1 MKNLLTLLFFCS
13 TLFVVGQSVPDAI
26 NYQSVLRNSNGSTVP
41 NQNLQIRFSVLQ
53 GSSLGTNVFQ
63 EEHAIT
69 TSSIGLINL
78 KIGEGVSTLNSLSSI
93 NWSFGPYFLE
103 IEVDTTST
111 GSYVSYGT
119 SELSSVPYSLY
130 SMSSAVTDSLS
141 PIALNRLPR
150 ITLSGDSLF
159 VGSLD
164 TIILP
169 FTQFNLTEYQVDSMV
184 ANNGYLTSE
193 IDSSITNEIQ
203 DLQLSTNSLTIT
215 NNTSATTI
223 DLSGYL
229 DNTVLTEAQ
238 VDAYAGNNGYL
249 TSEIDSSI
257 TNEIQD
263 LQLSTN
269 SLTITNNT
277 SATTIDLS
285 GYLDN
290 TVLTEAQVDAYA
302 GNNGYLTTEIDGSI
316 TNEIQDIKQVLAI
329 GLDADSSALNNLGE
343 LTVGTNAIQT
353 SAIMEVSSTSK
364 GFLPP
369 RMTQVERNA
378 ISTPAAG
385 LIVWCTNCGTNG
397 SLSAYDGTGWANLS
411 LTSSAGTVPTVT
423 TDAITSFG
431 VTSATIGGNILS
443 NGGSAIISRG
453 VCYSSS
459 PNPNITD
466 NIITVTTGTGAYND
480 FVIGLDS
487 TTTYYVRAYATNANG
502 IAYGNQAT
510 FTSKGNV
517 SIGDFFQGGRVF
529 YILQGGDKDYVP
541 GEQHGLIAQQFNYY
555 ATLPWYGCTS
565 ATSVST
571 TNYIG
576 DGDLNTTAI
585 VSACST
591 STTSA
596 ASMAQNSTAYGYTD
610 WFLPSK
616 DELFEM
622 FSANSS
628 ASLNLTTINT
638 GAYYWCSTQTN
649 ASYAIGTR
657 LTMAG
662 AVSTYGQLSK
672 GGSYYVRIIRK
683 F

>member
-1 MKNLLTLLFFCS
+1 MKKLLTLLFLCS
-13 TLFVVGQSVPDAI
+13 TLFVVGQVVPDAI
-26 NYQSVLRNSNGSTVP
+26 NYQSVLRNSNGSAVP
-41 NQNLQIRFSVLQ
+41 NQNVSIRFSVLQ
-53 GSSLGTNVFQ
+53 GSSLGTYVFQ
-63 EEHAIT
+63 EEHSIT

-78 KIGEGVSTLNSLSSI
+78 KIGEGLSTLNSLSSI

-111 GSYVSYGT
+111 GSYNSYGT

-203 DLQLSTNSLTIT
+203 DLQLAFNNLTIT
-215 NNTSATTI
+215 NNANATNINLT
-223 DLSGYL
+223 GYL
-229 DNTVLTEAQ
+229 DNTVLTETE
-238 VDAYAGNNGYL
+238 VDAFVSNNGYL
-249 TSEIDSSI
+249 TSEIDGSI

-290 TVLTEAQVDAYA
+290 TVLTETQVDAYA

-316 TNEIQDIKQVLAI
+316 TNEIQNIKQVLAI

-343 LTVGTNAIQT
+343 LTVGTNTIHS

-369 RMTQVERNA
+369 RMTQVERDA
-378 ISTPAAG
+378 ISNPEAG

-397 SLSAYDGTGWANLS
+397 SLSAYNGTGWANLS
-411 LTSSAGTVPTVT
+411 LTTSAGTVPTVT

-431 VTSATIGGNILS
+431 VTSATIGGNVLS

-466 NIITVTTGTGAYND
+466 NIISVTTGTGAYND

-529 YILQGGDKDYVP
+529 YILQGGDKDYIP
-541 GEQHGLIAQQFNYY
+541 GEQHGLIALPFDYY
-555 ATLPWYGCTS
+555 ATLPWSNCTGT
-565 ATSVST
+565 AGT
-571 TNYIG
+571 TFYLG
-576 DGDLNTTAI
+576 DGDANTNSI
-585 VSACST
+585 VSSCST
-591 STTSA
+591 STPLYA
-596 ASMAQNSTAYGYTD
+596 ALMAQNNTSYGYSD
-610 WFLPSK
+610 WFLPSIN
-616 DELFEM
+616 ELYILLTNRT
-622 FSANSS
+622 SA
-628 ASLNLTTINT
+628 
-638 GAYYWCSTQTN
+638 G
-649 ASYAIGTR
+649 
-657 LTMAG
+657 LTMTSNYWSSSLVGTTSAYRAG
-662 AVSTYGQLSK
+662 PNGSSYGSGVSGLSTLLK
-672 GGSYYVRIIRK
+672 VRLIRK

>member
-1 MKNLLTLLFFCS
+1 MKNLLTLLFCCS

-184 ANNGYLTSE
+184 A
-193 IDSSITNEIQ
+193 
-203 DLQLSTNSLTIT
+203 
-215 NNTSATTI
+215 
-223 DLSGYL
+223 
-229 DNTVLTEAQ
+229 
-238 VDAYAGNNGYL
+238 NNGYL

-529 YILQGGDKDYVP
+529 YILQGDDKDYVP
-541 GEQHGLIAQQFNYY
+541 GEQHGLIALPFDYY
-555 ATLPWYGCTS
+555 ATLPWSNCTT
-565 ATSVST
+565 TSSTST
-571 TNYIG
+571 TLYIG
-576 DGDLNTTAI
+576 DGDANTDTI
-585 VSACST
+585 VSSCST
-591 STTSA
+591 STPLYA
-596 ASMAQNSTAYGYTD
+596 ALMAQNNTSYGFTD
-610 WFLPSK
+610 WFLPSLY
-616 DELFEM
+616 ELGILLTNRT
-622 FSANSS
+622 SAGLTMTGQYWSSSTAGAGVGRTAYPSGNSYI
-628 ASLNLTTINT
+628 SL
-638 GAYYWCSTQTN
+638 
-649 ASYAIGTR
+649 SYA
-657 LTMAG
+657 
-662 AVSTYGQLSK
+662 VTYDFK
-672 GGSYYVRIIRK
+672 VRIIRK

>member
-249 TSEIDSSI
+249 T
-257 TNEIQD
+257 
-263 LQLSTN
+263 
-269 SLTITNNT
+269 
-277 SATTIDLS
+277 
-285 GYLDN
+285 
-290 TVLTEAQVDAYA
+290 
-302 GNNGYLTTEIDGSI
+302 TEIDGSI

-466 NIITVTTGTGAYND
+466 NIIAVTTGTGAYND

>member
-26 NYQSVLRNSNGSTVP
+26 NYQSVLRNSNGSTLP

-193 IDSSITNEIQ
+193 IDGSITNEIQ
-203 DLQLSTNSLTIT
+203 DLQLSSNSLSIT
-215 NNTSATTI
+215 NNASATTI
-223 DLSGYL
+223 
-229 DNTVLTEAQ
+229 N
-238 VDAYAGNNGYL
+238 
-249 TSEIDSSI
+249 
-257 TNEIQD
+257 
-263 LQLSTN
+263 
-269 SLTITNNT
+269 
-277 SATTIDLS
+277 LS

-466 NIITVTTGTGAYND
+466 NIIAVTTGTGAYND

-541 GEQHGLIAQQFNYY
+541 GEQHGLIAQQFDYY

-565 ATSVST
+565 QTLVST

-596 ASMAQNSTAYGYTD
+596 ASMAQSSTAYGYTD

-616 DELFEM
+616 DELIEM

-628 ASLNLTTINT
+628 ASLNLTTIST
-638 GAYYWCSTQTN
+638 GAYYWSSTQTN
-649 ASYAIGTR
+649 AQSAIGTR
-657 LTMAG
+657 LTIAG
-662 AVSTYGQLSK
+662 AVSTYGQLTK
-672 GGSYYVRIIRK
+672 AGSYYVRIIRK

>member
-184 ANNGYLTSE
+184 A
-193 IDSSITNEIQ
+193 
-203 DLQLSTNSLTIT
+203 
-215 NNTSATTI
+215 
-223 DLSGYL
+223 
-229 DNTVLTEAQ
+229 
-238 VDAYAGNNGYL
+238 NNGYL

>member
-249 TSEIDSSI
+249 T
-257 TNEIQD
+257 
-263 LQLSTN
+263 
-269 SLTITNNT
+269 
-277 SATTIDLS
+277 
-285 GYLDN
+285 
-290 TVLTEAQVDAYA
+290 
-302 GNNGYLTTEIDGSI
+302 TEIDGSI

-466 NIITVTTGTGAYND
+466 NIIAVTTGTGAYND

-541 GEQHGLIAQQFNYY
+541 GEQHGLIALPFDYY
-555 ATLPWYGCTS
+555 ATLPWSNCSG
-565 ATSVST
+565 T
-571 TNYIG
+571 TGTTYYLG
-576 DGDLNTTAI
+576 DGDANTDTT
-585 VSACST
+585 VSSCST
-591 STTSA
+591 SSPLYA
-596 ASMAQNSTAYGYTD
+596 ALMAQNNTSYGYTD
-610 WFLPSK
+610 WFLPSIN
-616 DELFEM
+616 ELGK
-622 FSANSS
+622 
-628 ASLNLTTINT
+628 LLTNR
-638 GAYYWCSTQTN
+638 TN
-649 ASYAIGTR
+649 AG
-657 LTMAG
+657 LTMTGNYWSSSMVGTTNAYRAG
-662 AVSTYGQLSK
+662 PSGNSFGSGTSALSTLLK
-672 GGSYYVRIIRK
+672 VRIIRK

>member
-1 MKNLLTLLFFCS
+1 MKNLLTLLFCCS

-249 TSEIDSSI
+249 T
-257 TNEIQD
+257 
-263 LQLSTN
+263 
-269 SLTITNNT
+269 
-277 SATTIDLS
+277 
-285 GYLDN
+285 
-290 TVLTEAQVDAYA
+290 
-302 GNNGYLTTEIDGSI
+302 TEIDGSI

-466 NIITVTTGTGAYND
+466 NIIAVTTGTGAYND

-541 GEQHGLIAQQFNYY
+541 GEQHGLIALPFDYY
-555 ATLPWYGCTS
+555 ATLRPTNCSG
-565 ATSVST
+565 T
-571 TNYIG
+571 TGTTYYIG
-576 DGDLNTTAI
+576 DGDANTDSI
-585 VSACST
+585 VSNCST
-591 STTSA
+591 STPLYA
-596 ASMAQNSTAYGYTD
+596 ALMAQNNTSYGYTD
-610 WFLPSK
+610 WFLPSIN
-616 DELFEM
+616 ELIK
-622 FSANSS
+622 
-628 ASLNLTTINT
+628 LLTN
-638 GAYYWCSTQTN
+638 GTN
-649 ASYAIGTR
+649 AG
-657 LTMAG
+657 LTMTGNYWSSSMVGTASG
-662 AVSTYGQLSK
+662 YYAAA
-672 GGSYYVRIIRK
+672 GGSSFAGQYAVISTALKVRIIRK

>member
-1 MKNLLTLLFFCS
+1 MKNLLTLLFCCS

-184 ANNGYLTSE
+184 A
-193 IDSSITNEIQ
+193 
-203 DLQLSTNSLTIT
+203 
-215 NNTSATTI
+215 
-223 DLSGYL
+223 
-229 DNTVLTEAQ
+229 
-238 VDAYAGNNGYL
+238 NNGYL

-541 GEQHGLIAQQFNYY
+541 GEQHGLIALPFDYY
-555 ATLPWYGCTS
+555 ATLPWSNCSG
-565 ATSVST
+565 T
-571 TNYIG
+571 TGTTYYLG
-576 DGDLNTTAI
+576 DGDANTDTT
-585 VSACST
+585 VSSCST
-591 STTSA
+591 STPLYA
-596 ASMAQNSTAYGYTD
+596 ALMAQNNTSYGYSD
-610 WFLPSK
+610 WFLPSYN
-616 DELFEM
+616 ELQKLIANRN
-622 FSANSS
+622 SAGITMTGTYWSSSKISGSS
-628 ASLNLTTINT
+628 AMRCSGSGCGSNSTSSL
-638 GAYYWCSTQTN
+638 
-649 ASYAIGTR
+649 
-657 LTMAG
+657 
-662 AVSTYGQLSK
+662 LS
-672 GGSYYVRIIRK
+672 VRIIRK